1 MSSSV
6 LVLDDDENFRRT
18 LAFILKRAGYQ
29 VTTVEHPQAA
39 VESLQNGTFDLFVLD
54 IKMPDMD
61 GLSLL
66 AEIRKQYPR
75 LPVLILTGYGGLD
88 TAVEALR
95 LNARDYFTKPVDPT
109 FFLERVQKILDEEEN
124 LRRRISIVSQM
135 KKLLSDLEKLDQPLG
150 GDLMEQASN
159 VPMDSSRFIQK
170 DEFILDLKAQQVD
183 FRGHPISLPPSTFN
197 YLVTLL
203 RHSPRPVSYEALV
216 MEAQGYALAAR
227 ESRAISRW
235 QIYQLRQALEPD
247 PDHPVYILTVRNI
260 GYRLITSV

>member
-1 MSSSV
+1 MSASI

-18 LAFILKRAGYQ
+18 LTFILKRAGYQ

-39 VESLQNGTFDLFVLD
+39 VESLQNGIFDLFVLD

-66 AEIRKQYPR
+66 AEIRKQYPH
-75 LPVLILTGYGGLD
+75 LPVIILTGYGGLD

-95 LNARDYFTKPVDPT
+95 LNARDYFTKPVDPS
-109 FFLERVQKILDEEEN
+109 FFLERVQKILDQEEA
-124 LRRRISIVSQM
+124 LRRRISLVSQI
-135 KKLLSDLEKLDQPLG
+135 KKLLGDLERIDQPLG
-150 GDLMEQASN
+150 ADSADHAAKI
-159 VPMDSSRFIQK
+159 PMDSSRFLQK
-170 DEFILDLKAQQVD
+170 DDFILDLKAQQVD
-183 FRGHPISLPPSTFN
+183 FRGKPISLPPSTFN

-203 RHSPRPVSYEALV
+203 RHSPRPVLYEALV
-216 MEAQGYALAAR
+216 MEAQGYSLGAR

-235 QIYQLRQALEPD
+235 QIYQLRQALEPNH
-247 PDHPVYILTVRNI
+247 DHPVFILTVRNI